1 MNRNPHPQS
10 VVAHNNSAVALPV
23 VRDLL
28 FGDYTDFDY
37 PDMRFVK
44 NSTPPDFDVTP
55 NIFTGLIKNI
65 KIHPDS
71 VDDSAISS
79 SQLANIGLDWE
90 WAEDSLQE
98 LPNPLIQRTISF
110 NKEGPDFVRLPPIS
124 RGKSISLTFMF
135 RTTAPSG
142 LIALLTQSGSAGFY
156 LSLSILDGCLHLYAA
171 PDLELDT
178 TDLKPRNGEV

>member
-1 MNRNPHPQS
+1 M
-10 VVAHNNSAVALPV
+10 

-28 FGDYTDFDY
+28 FGDYTRFDY
-37 PDMRFVK
+37 P
-44 NSTPPDFDVTP
+44 S
-55 NIFTGLIKNI
+55 NIRPKSFTGLIKNI

-71 VDDSAISS
+71 VDDSAISL

-135 RTTAPSG
+135 RTSAPTG
-142 LIALLTQSGSAGFY
+142 LIALLSQSGSGGFY

-178 TDLKPRNGEV
+178 RHLKLRNDEV

>member
-1 MNRNPHPQS
+1 MNRNPNPQS
-10 VVAHNNSAVALPV
+10 VVAHNNSAFALPV
-23 VRDLL
+23 VRDIL

-37 PDMRFVK
+37 PSDIRPK
-44 NSTPPDFDVTP
+44 S
-55 NIFTGLIKNI
+55 FTGLIKNI

-79 SQLANIGLDWE
+79 SQLVNIGLDWE

-110 NKEGPDFVRLPPIS
+110 NKEGPDFVRLPAIS
-124 RGKSISLTFMF
+124 RGKSLSLTFMF
-135 RTTAPSG
+135 RTTAPTG
-142 LIALLTQSGSAGFY
+142 LIALLSQSGSDGFY
-156 LSLSILDGCLHLYAA
+156 LSLSILDGSLHLYAS